1 MQWVILNHIIT
12 YRYIMIINLKYRTYG
27 KNVTVFYLIYIIF
40 IYYMNTNDNLIIP
53 VKIKR
58 LRETKFTE
66 KKESL

>member
-1 MQWVILNHIIT
+1 
-12 YRYIMIINLKYRTYG
+12 MIINLKYRTYG